1 MLGHSWAGMVTSRI
15 SVLLVED
22 HSLLRKEL
30 RRTLDDDP
38 EIVVVG
44 EAANGAEAVELAERL
59 VPEVV
64 VMDLA
69 MPVMDGIQATR
80 RMLAQNPGTAVLIL
94 SMNAQE
100 SCIRKAF
107 HVGVRGY
114 VVKGAANLDLAAAIK
129 DIATGKQVLS
139 CGTAGS

>member
-1 MLGHSWAGMVTSRI
+1 MLGHSWAGMATNRI

-22 HSLLRKEL
+22 HSLLRKQL
-30 RRTLDDDP
+30 RRILDDDP

-44 EAANGAEAVELAERL
+44 EAANGEEAVELAGQL
-59 VPEVV
+59 DPEVV

-80 RMLAQNPGTAVLIL
+80 RMVVQNPDAAVLIL
-94 SMNAQE
+94 SMNSQE
-100 SCIRKAF
+100 SCIRRAF
-107 HVGVRGY
+107 EAGVRGY
-114 VVKGAANLDLAAAIK
+114 LVKGVANLDLAAAIK

-139 CGTAGS
+139 CGIAGS